1 MLIKGVCLGSIL
13 MLCVMSL
20 SPPTGSCSK
29 ACHDDRCKH
38 FDTAFSTSVVANSLS
53 DIAWSMVHGLKVSGG
68 ALPKALG
75 STPYKKSNLLFYFIG
90 LPVLAFVAAIVGRQ
104 SKWWIVSALFS
115 FGCVLY
121 FGSQY
126 QNGPKPLDDALYF
139 YATEFCVRVGNWTGL
154 TYWGVCIAIFVIG
167 IPLCGLYDLG
177 SLISRFLKRTSA
189 VSSNA

>member
-90 LPVLAFVAAIVGRQ
+90 LPFLAFVAAIIRRQ
-104 SKWWIVSALFS
+104 SKWWILAMLIS
-115 FGCVLY
+115 FGGVVF
-121 FGSQY
+121 FGVQY
-126 QNGPKPLDDALYF
+126 QASNSLYF

-167 IPLCGLYDLG
+167 IPLCALFDVG
-177 SLISRFLKRTSA
+177 SIISRFVRRTDA
-189 VSSNA
+189 VSGDA